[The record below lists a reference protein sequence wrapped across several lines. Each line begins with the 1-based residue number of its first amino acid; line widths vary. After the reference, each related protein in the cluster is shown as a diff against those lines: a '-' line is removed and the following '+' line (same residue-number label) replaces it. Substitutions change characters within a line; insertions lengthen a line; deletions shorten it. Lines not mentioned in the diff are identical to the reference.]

1 MTIFPLMVAAVVL
14 DWLLG
19 EPRRWHPL
27 VGFGWLAAWLERRIH
42 APDRWRG
49 VFAVAVLLLPPVW
62 LTAELGNTLAA
73 LPGLW
78 GAGLSSGFSILA
90 LYFALGHKS
99 LHDHVRPIVAALN
112 RGDEAAARAATARIV
127 SRDAD
132 SLEIAPSAIESTLEN
147 GSDGVFGAL
156 FWFLVAGAP
165 GTILYRLANTLDATW
180 GYKTPRY
187 LEFGWAAANLDDM
200 LNIVPARLTAL
211 TYAVLASRRADPRL
225 AMRPLGGQRT
235 QVSVGAPFSK
245 TRQALDCWREQA
257 PAWDS
262 PNAGPVMAAGA
273 GALGIRLGGRA
284 RYHGEWHERPPLGSG
299 AVPEAA
305 DIERALALVRHGVLL
320 WLAVIGLGALA
331 WGALSRAGPL
341 LPGILNF
348 LWENLLA

>member
-1 MTIFPLMVAAVVL
+1 MTIFPLMLAAVVL

-27 VGFGWLAAWLERRIH
+27 VGFGRLAAWLERRIYV
-42 APDRWRG
+42 PDRWRG
-49 VFAVAVLLLPPVW
+49 VFAVALLTLPPTW
-62 LTAELGNTLAA
+62 LASELAA
-73 LPGLW
+73 LPGVW
-78 GAGLSSGFSILA
+78 GLGFSVWA

-99 LHDHVRPIVAALN
+99 LHGHVRPIIAALA
-112 RGDEAAARAATARIV
+112 RGDEAAARAAAARIV
-127 SRDAD
+127 SRDAET
-132 SLEIAPSAIESTLEN
+132 LEIAPSAIESTLEN

-165 GTILYRLANTLDATW
+165 GAILYRLANTLDATW

-200 LNIVPARLTAL
+200 LNIVPARFTAL
-211 TYAVLASRRADPRL
+211 TYAI
-225 AMRPLGGQRT
+225 LG
-235 QVSVGAPFSK
+235 K

-284 RYHGEWHERPPLGSG
+284 RYQGEWHERPVLGVG
-299 AVPEAA
+299 NPPEAA

-331 WGALSRAGPL
+331 WRELSRASPL

>member
-1 MTIFPLMVAAVVL
+1 MTIFLLMLAAVAL

-27 VGFGWLAAWLERRIH
+27 AGFGRLAAWLERRFY

-49 VFAVAVLLLPPVW
+49 ALAVAVLLLPMTW
-62 LTAELGNTLAA
+62 LAVTLAELPGTFGAA
-73 LPGLW
+73 FSM
-78 GAGLSSGFSILA
+78 AFSIWA

-99 LHDHVRPIVAALN
+99 LHDHVRPIAAALR

-127 SRDAD
+127 SRDAE
-132 SLEIAPSAIESTLEN
+132 SLEIAPSAVESTLEN

-156 FWFLVAGAP
+156 FWFLAAGAP
-165 GTILYRLANTLDATW
+165 GAILYRLANTLDATW

-211 TYAVLASRRADPRL
+211 TYAL
-225 AMRPLGGQRT
+225 LG
-235 QVSVGAPFSK
+235 F
-245 TRQALDCWREQA
+245 TRQALACWREQA

-273 GALGIRLGGRA
+273 GALGVRLGGPA
-284 RYHGEWHERPPLGSG
+284 RYQGEWHERPPLGQG
-299 AVPEAA
+299 EPPEAA
-305 DIERALALVRHGVLL
+305 DIERALALVRHGVWL
-320 WLAVIGLGALA
+320 WLGVIGVGAGCLWWLGIDTAAHAPDWTGL
-331 WGALSRAGPL
+331 
-341 LPGILNF
+341 LNF
-348 LWENLLA
+348 IRENLLA

>member
-1 MTIFPLMVAAVVL
+1 MTAILMALAVAL

-19 EPRRWHPL
+19 EPRRRHPL
-27 VGFGWLAAWLERRIH
+27 VGFGRLAARLEQRLY

-49 VFAVAVLLLPPVW
+49 ALAVALLVLPPTW
-62 LTAELGNTLAA
+62 LAAELAE
-73 LPGLW
+73 LPGYW
-78 GAGLSSGFSILA
+78 GAAFSVWA

-99 LHDHVRPIVAALN
+99 LHDHVRPIAAALR
-112 RGDEAAARAATARIV
+112 RGDEAVARAATARIV
-127 SRDAD
+127 SRDAET
-132 SLEIAPSAIESTLEN
+132 LEIAPSAIESTLEN

-165 GTILYRLANTLDATW
+165 GAILYRLANTLDATW
-180 GYKTPRY
+180 GYKNPRY

-200 LNIVPARLTAL
+200 LGIVPARLTAL

-225 AMRPLGGQRT
+225 AMRPPGGQRT
-235 QVSVGAPFSK
+235 HVSVGAHFLQ

-273 GALGIRLGGRA
+273 GALGIRLGGPA
-284 RYHGEWHERPPLGSG
+284 RYQGEWHERPVLGVG
-299 AVPEAA
+299 DPPEAA

-320 WLAVIGLGALA
+320 WLAVIGAGALA
-331 WGALSRAGPL
+331 WQGLDGKALL
-341 LPGILNF
+341 DF
-348 LWENLLA
+348 LWEHVLA

>member
-1 MTIFPLMVAAVVL
+1 MPIFPLMLAAVAL

-19 EPRRWHPL
+19 EPRRRHPL
-27 VGFGWLAAWLERRIH
+27 AGFGWLAAWLERRLY

-49 VFAVAVLLLPPVW
+49 IVAVALLVLPPTW
-62 LTAELGNTLAA
+62 LAAELAE
-73 LPGLW
+73 LPGSW
-78 GAGLSSGFSILA
+78 GMAFSTGFSIWA

-99 LHDHVRPIVAALN
+99 LHEHVRPIAAALA
-112 RGDEAAARAATARIV
+112 RGDETAARAATARIV
-127 SRDAD
+127 SRDAET
-132 SLEIAPSAIESTLEN
+132 LEIAPAACESVLEN

-165 GTILYRLANTLDATW
+165 GAVLYRLANTLDATW

-200 LNIVPARLTAL
+200 LGIVPARLTAL
-211 TYAVLASRRADPRL
+211 TYAI
-225 AMRPLGGQRT
+225 LGR
-235 QVSVGAPFSK
+235 

-273 GALGIRLGGRA
+273 GALGIRLGGPA
-284 RYHGEWHERPPLGSG
+284 RYQDEWHERPPLGVG
-299 AVPEAA
+299 DPPVTA

-320 WLAVIGLGALA
+320 WLAVIGLGAAA
-331 WGALSRAGPL
+331 WWGLKSQKPDWNQ
-341 LPGILNF
+341 ILNF
-348 LWENLLA
+348 LWEHLLA